1 MLAAFITVILGLQH
15 QRDSLPTSPSF
26 PHPLHRGG
34 MCAQD
39 RFSMRRRRCGLVA
52 KPENLK
58 TEPKRFPSGT
68 AKRNKLERPIEPYE
82 RDIGFGRFAG
92 LDRISD

>member
-1 MLAAFITVILGLQH
+1 MLAVFITVILGLQRQH
-15 QRDSLPTSPSF
+15 DSLPTSPLF
-26 PHPLHRGG
+26 LHPLHRGV
-34 MCAQD
+34 MCTQA
-39 RFSMRRRRCGLVA
+39 RFSMRRRRCGLVV

-68 AKRNKLERPIEPYE
+68 AKRNKLERAIEPYE